1 MKKRSKKQRTPCH
14 WVQVGPSLH
23 LDENGDPAPPPYV
36 RYRISRGLDDERDDE
51 AGEARG
57 RLDPRELPEIRC
69 DEDTEGHSK
78 EEDEMTTKKKRTT
91 GKAAAARTAG
101 GAEGAI
107 VSANDR
113 TFDREVGK
121 GELPVLVD
129 FSAAWCGPCR
139 RLGEVLPAIAERFAG
154 RVKVVKVDVD
164 ESPKVSARY
173 VDEGVPTLVVFRR
186 GKPVAVSC
194 GFGSRRE
201 TEKWLAAA
209 LEKAARPAS
218 KKPRRPT
225 CCRG

>member
-1 MKKRSKKQRTPCH
+1 
-14 WVQVGPSLH
+14 
-23 LDENGDPAPPPYV
+23 
-36 RYRISRGLDDERDDE
+36 
-51 AGEARG
+51 
-57 RLDPRELPEIRC
+57 
-69 DEDTEGHSK
+69 
-78 EEDEMTTKKKRTT
+78 
-91 GKAAAARTAG
+91 
-101 GAEGAI
+101 
-107 VSANDR
+107 
-113 TFDREVGK
+113 
-121 GELPVLVD
+121 VLVD

-154 RVKVVKVDVD
+154 RLKVVKVDVD
-164 ESPKVSARY
+164 ESPKVSVRY